1 MSSSTKS
8 SDFESV
14 PPPDGAGTDMS
25 PLPDGEAIPAR
36 RRKAAAEAEIV
47 TLVTLPLSNRVI
59 EYFQADG
66 DDWQGRINEA
76 LNLIVNRHQAREA
89 KKRARLRA
97 RNSVR
102 RRPPGARA

>member
-1 MSSSTKS
+1 
-8 SDFESV
+8 
-14 PPPDGAGTDMS
+14 MS
-25 PLPDGEAIPAR
+25 PPPDGEAIPAR

-66 DDWQGRINEA
+66 EDWQGRINEA